1 MSYLER
7 FWTSLCAI
15 FLRLD
20 RIPRAVSPQER
31 ISRFI
36 FHKSYM
42 DEANNWVSYQ
52 AFMPPKKPRETSVY
66 RTARCSERRV
76 WLLGDIFVA
85 RPQKDRRPICGR
97 ADVEAEAILQQA
109 LRIIPRPSPHP
120 RHAVVT
126 SWPDD
131 KPQQK
136 VKAMA
141 LAQRAILRIYPG
153 RERPN

>member
-7 FWTSLCAI
+7 FWISLCAI

-20 RIPRAVSPQER
+20 RIPKAVSSQER

-36 FHKSYM
+36 FHKGYM
-42 DEANNWVSYQ
+42 DEANDCVSYE
-52 AFMPPKKPRETSVY
+52 AFMPSKKTGESSVY
-66 RTARCSERRV
+66 RTARCSEKRV

-97 ADVEAEAILQQA
+97 ADVTAKAILQQA

-126 SWPDD
+126 SWPND

-136 VKAMA
+136 VKAIA
-141 LAQRAILRIYPG
+141 LAQRATLRVYPR
-153 RERPN
+153 RERPT